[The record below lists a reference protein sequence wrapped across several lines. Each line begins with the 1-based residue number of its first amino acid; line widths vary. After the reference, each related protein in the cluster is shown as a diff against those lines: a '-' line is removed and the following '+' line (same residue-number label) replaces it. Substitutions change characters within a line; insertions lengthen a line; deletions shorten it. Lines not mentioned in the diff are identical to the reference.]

1 MRAWRLEANE
11 KKIVY
16 VEGESDK
23 IFLTLLNKVKNLC
36 IDGIFS
42 CKSNTKLF
50 EKAKSIKEYL
60 KLKDIYIVFDS
71 DNQTKE
77 TKIQEIKKQLQEN
90 PEEEHRLNDKEFKQ
104 IKIFL
109 LPENDETKH
118 HPNYCELESL
128 LEKIAKESENKEF
141 YTSFRQHYN
150 TLFNEV
156 KQIKSIQS
164 EQKKRTKCWL
174 QPYITLSVCLERGFI
189 PCGLNDLDPVST
201 TAKIIDKPK
210 NTEILKKF
218 FNFDSKEL
226 QALIDFL
233 K

>member
-1 MRAWRLEANE
+1 MR

-16 VEGESDK
+16 VEGESDE

-36 IDGIFS
+36 IDDIVS
-42 CKSNTKLF
+42 CKGNTKLF
-50 EKAKSIKEYL
+50 KEAENIKEYL
-60 KLKDIYIVFDS
+60 KAKDIYIVFDS

-77 TKIQEIKKQLQEN
+77 NKIQEIKKQLQEN
-90 PEEEHRLNDKEFKQ
+90 PKEEYRLNDEEFNQ

-118 HPNYCELESL
+118 NPNYCELEHL
-128 LEKIAKESENKEF
+128 LEKIAKESENEAF

-150 TLFNEV
+150 AFFDEVFEEINENKTSV
-156 KQIKSIQS
+156 RR
-164 EQKKRTKCWL
+164 EKKCAKCWL
-174 QPYITLSVCLERGFI
+174 CPYITLSVCLKRGFV
-189 PCGLNDLDPVST
+189 PCGLSDLDPV
-201 TAKIIDKPK
+201 AAIIKILDNRENK
-210 NTEILKKF
+210 EILKKL
-218 FNFDSKEL
+218 FNFDSKKL